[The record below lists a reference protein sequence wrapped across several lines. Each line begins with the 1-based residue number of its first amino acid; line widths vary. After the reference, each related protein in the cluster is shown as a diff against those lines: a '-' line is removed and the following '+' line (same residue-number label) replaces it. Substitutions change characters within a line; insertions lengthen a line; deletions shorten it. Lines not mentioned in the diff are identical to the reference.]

1 MRFIHASFDLLSSFG
16 CTGVGGCALQLEW
29 GGGHVWNLQAQ
40 ACYRQQHISSHLIV
54 DSLCVYFNF
63 QCLPSVGSY
72 TFYCFQFL
80 RVFYER
86 IKIKTNQ
93 PGRV

>member
-16 CTGVGGCALQLEW
+16 CTGVGA
-29 GGGHVWNLQAQ
+29 GHVWNLQAQ
-40 ACYRQQHISSHLIV
+40 ACYRLQHISSHLIV

-63 QCLPSVGSY
+63 QCLP

-86 IKIKTNQ
+86 IKIKTKQ